1 MSWGKICPLRI
12 YNQHNDIQIKIMRII
27 LLLLTCCLITSCTQ
41 TRTPSIEVTYG
52 ERQSLY
58 FTGRGS
64 AAGIMMD
71 SVLGGAGIAIGIA
84 IDEGIAK
91 DISVAILASNPD
103 FSMKVLIEEALR
115 ARKLVAGLRSVVIDK
130 YGFQA
135 APDDNVIP
143 LMQLKFIC
151 ISGSSHKVSFVT
163 NENVTAI
170 PFEQSKTNGRL
181 VEKLL
186 RDAVAELLGMYS
198 SCERDV

>member
-1 MSWGKICPLRI
+1 
-12 YNQHNDIQIKIMRII
+12 MRII
-27 LLLLTCCLITSCTQ
+27 LLLLTYCLITSCTQ
-41 TRTPSIEVTYG
+41 TRTSPVEVTYG

-91 DISVAILASNPD
+91 DISAAILASNPEFTMD
-103 FSMKVLIEEALR
+103 GLVKDVLKEKVQQGMNVDGL
-115 ARKLVAGLRSVVIDK
+115 KSLVITK

-135 APDDNVIP
+135 APDDKVAPLVALRFTCESAALPVIEFTSDNKD
-143 LMQLKFIC
+143 Q
-151 ISGSSHKVSFVT
+151 
-163 NENVTAI
+163 AI
-170 PFEQSKTNGRL
+170 PFDQSKTNGKL

-186 RDAVAELLGMYS
+186 RDAVAELLDIPN
-198 SCERDV
+198 SC